1 MTQVTRRAAVW
12 TGLSLALL
20 GMKAPSPPGDGVVP
34 NVLYFFTTP
43 EAEGG
48 PDGATCAK
56 EFVRRHSRS
65 IRLRPV
71 LLAQDFTLLR
81 SVTEKS
87 PVFRTIRALEAGEKP
102 GSLNIPLY
110 DEEGLRLAE
119 TWDVRTVPA
128 FVLVRDGRAHRMA
141 GSRPNLDLLW
151 ECSR

>member
-1 MTQVTRRAAVW
+1 MTQMTGGRAAVW
-12 TGLSLALL
+12 AVLSLALL
-20 GMKAPSPPGDGVVP
+20 GMKAPSPPGDGVP

-48 PDGATCAK
+48 PEGATCAK

-71 LLAQDFTLLR
+71 LLARDFTLLR
-81 SVTEKS
+81 SVSEKS
-87 PVFRTIRALEAGEKP
+87 PVFRTIKALEAGEKP

-128 FVLVRDGRAHRMA
+128 FVLVRNGRAHRMA